1 MNGYVEPSAN
11 FMQLP
16 GFWTSPPTPWSR
28 AYLFFG
34 SAGRYS
40 LGKPLLSAAI
50 RPHFAKV
57 CCGNNAISLS
67 VITLHVF
74 VPQGSD
80 WNQWKVPL
88 DCTGFGSQF
97 LLLNSSS
104 VFNSVFNLVSFCC
117 CILHVFSHFFV
128 LLFLFLTLSTTV
140 KLFMQWAKCRLNKC
154 FQCWV
159 EMCWQHRMRPRG
171 AMEKWRHFGSK
182 KLGKEFSSDWRAH
195 HGFLAAILS
204 ALMNSLVHYYYAE
217 IIVTG
222 DIFMTCLTK
231 LEGRWNWVLPSLYQ
245 RKLRALLFRPVYL
258 CSSWLTAL

>member
-67 VITLHVF
+67 VVTLHAF

-154 FQCWV
+154 FQRWV
-159 EMCWQHRMRPRG
+159 EMCWQHHMRPRG
-171 AMEKWRHFGSK
+171 AMEKWRHFGRK
-182 KLGKEFSSDWRAH
+182 KARKRILIRLESSPWFSSSNPVCFNEFISPLLLCRNNCNWWYFYDLFNETW
-195 HGFLAAILS
+195 GQMELGP
-204 ALMNSLVHYYYAE
+204 
-217 IIVTG
+217 T
-222 DIFMTCLTK
+222 LTI
-231 LEGRWNWVLPSLYQ
+231 P
-245 RKLRALLFRPVYL
+245 A
-258 CSSWLTAL
+258 